1 MERTMPA
8 VSTVQRPPKLGIH
21 RTTGKYRIQI
31 PAHAGGGSRFFGSDF
46 PTAQALYK
54 QWTEEAWP
62 CLIGSTVTAS
72 PTRTNGLGMAKKTH
86 IVPTLQGVADSLFQ
100 LVDAES
106 GKAGQKNIRFRLRLF
121 LDQYGSRAADSLTPA
136 ELIAFKGKLTGQ
148 YSPEF
153 SNNCLSAL
161 RRLLTFAFETAAVE
175 TPYRLGV
182 LKAVP
187 RGALK
192 VKGLKPEN
200 ATALLKEIAQ
210 RNRPLATL
218 CLIQLYGVLRPSE
231 APKVAY
237 SLGEEK
243 PYGLDIESKTTRKSG
258 ELRACLIT
266 PECAALIADFRAAV
280 GERRRLYSTHNAYRL
295 ACWVVGTSIG
305 PKRLMEL
312 TGKKTLAPH
321 NLRHTA
327 NQLLL
332 DSGVSEDAV
341 RAGMGRVRPRED
353 RTYGTANYEAAR
365 QSIRVLA
372 KIIPPSVLDSGK
384 RLSVKSQTK
393 GKMSKVA

>member
-1 MERTMPA
+1 MPS
-8 VSTVQRPPKLGIH
+8 VSTAQRAPSLGIH
-21 RTTGKYRIQI
+21 KPTGKYRVQV
-31 PAHAGGGSRFFGSDF
+31 PAHAGGGSRYFGTDRA
-46 PTAQALYK
+46 TAEPLYRA
-54 QWTEEAWP
+54 WVSEVWP
-62 CLIGSTVTAS
+62 CLIGSTVTPS
-72 PTRTNGLGMAKKTH
+72 PARTNGRSMETNPQA
-86 IVPTLQGVADSLFQ
+86 VPTIRVVSDSLFA
-100 LVDAES
+100 LVDSES
-106 GKAGQKNIRFRLRLF
+106 GPAGRANVRNRLRLF
-121 LDQYGSRAADSLTPA
+121 LDQYGNRAADRLTPA
-136 ELIAFKGKLTGQ
+136 DLIAFKGTLTRQ

-153 SNNCLSAL
+153 VNNCLSCL
-161 RRLLTFAFETAAVE
+161 RRLLTHAFEVGLVQ

-187 RGALK
+187 KGACK
-192 VKGLKPEN
+192 VKSLKAEN

-231 APKVAY
+231 VPKVAY
-237 SLGEEK
+237 SLGETK

-266 PECAALIADFRAAV
+266 PECAALIEDFRAAV
-280 GERRRLYSTHNAYRL
+280 GRRRLYSTHNAYRL
-295 ACWVVGTSIG
+295 ACWVVGNSIG
-305 PKRLMEL
+305 EKRLMEL
-312 TGKKTLAPH
+312 TGQKTFAPH
-321 NLRHTA
+321 RFRHTA
-327 NQLLL
+327 NQMLL

-365 QSIRVLA
+365 QSIRILA

-384 RLSVKSQTK
+384 RLSVKGQTTK